1 MGLVKSRE
9 LFTLV
14 GREKAHGVY
23 RFRDSSPLAALT
35 KASGTRIIA
44 ALVPRLSWCAE
55 KNGRRQIGLTRLCLL
70 AGCRVNEIGADPNAK
85 KSFAVYNL
93 QLIVRDENQPISLSS
108 TIRRLVVS
116 D

>member
-14 GREKAHGVY
+14 RRQKAHGVY
-23 RFRDSSPLAALT
+23 RFRDSCPLAALT
-35 KASGTRIIA
+35 KASVTKIRA
-44 ALVPRLSWCAE
+44 ALVPRLSWRAG
-55 KNGRRQIGLTRLCLL
+55 KKRGRQIGLTRLCLL

-93 QLIVRDENQPISLSS
+93 QLIVRDEIQPISLSS